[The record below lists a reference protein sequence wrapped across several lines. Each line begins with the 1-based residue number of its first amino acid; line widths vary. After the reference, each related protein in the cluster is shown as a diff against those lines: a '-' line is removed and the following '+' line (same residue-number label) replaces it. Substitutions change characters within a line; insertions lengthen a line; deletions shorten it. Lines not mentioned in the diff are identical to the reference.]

1 LSYSTSRPTIFLAE
15 ESREASALVIHSST
29 LAAAFVYKT
38 FIVVV
43 PWQGNVYSWE
53 KGGFA
58 MQSVKQ
64 RKRTEKRKRKGRR
77 IGD

>member
-1 LSYSTSRPTIFLAE
+1 
-15 ESREASALVIHSST
+15 
-29 LAAAFVYKT
+29 VYRT

-64 RKRTEKRKRKGRR
+64 RKHTEKEKRKGEELVIDMHRNTEEKRHVF
-77 IGD
+77 IVPEM

>member
-1 LSYSTSRPTIFLAE
+1 
-15 ESREASALVIHSST
+15 
-29 LAAAFVYKT
+29 VYKT

-58 MQSVKQ
+58 MQSVNRENPQK
-64 RKRTEKRKRKGRR
+64 KKKKGRR
-77 IGD
+77 IGDSYAPKHRGKDLYL